1 MTSPSTSWRAAQGL
15 ALSLAVAALLSGCG
29 GASTSTQSFGSY
41 TPNGPVVF
49 GLNAV
54 GALSANPPQ
63 YRETSGAGTPDL
75 TGGYAVAALASTALP
90 PANEV
95 DSTTGT
101 IPLGFA
107 PGARYIDNA
116 TYGQALH
123 PNDNFVFGAYAANAL
138 DSTGS
143 FIDITGL
150 SLQSTDP
157 NTGLGIASQPMTYA
171 PKYTGPLAN
180 AQYKSG
186 TLTIPAGTTT
196 GIKTISVTITDKS
209 PSTSNHSPSTTT
221 FGLVVLSGSDSAVL
235 AQITTPD
242 PKGRPMPL
250 PGAVATIDGADAP
263 GYALPGQAASDPNAS
278 VSDTQGVVLLFAP
291 AGKHTVNVT
300 GSVLGPDGKSMM
312 TVTNTLPITTA
323 AGQISGQASDGSA
336 LTIPVPAPASGSAL
350 RAR

>member
-1 MTSPSTSWRAAQGL
+1 MTVPSTPWRAVQGL
-15 ALSLAVAALLSGCG
+15 ALSLGVAALLSGCG
-29 GASTSTQSFGSY
+29 GASTSTQSFGKY
-41 TPNGPVVF
+41 TPNGPIVF

-63 YRETSGAGTPDL
+63 FRETSGAGTPDL
-75 TGGYAVAALASTALP
+75 AGGYAVAALSSTALP
-90 PANEV
+90 LANEV

-123 PNDNFVFGAYAANAL
+123 RGDQFVFGAYAANAL
-138 DSTGS
+138 DSTGN

-186 TLTIPAGTTT
+186 TLTIPSNATT
-196 GIKTISVTITDKS
+196 GIKTLSVTISDKS
-209 PSTSNHSPSTTT
+209 PSTTNQSPSTTT
-221 FGLVVLSGSDSAVL
+221 FGLVVLAGSDSAVL
-235 AQITTPD
+235 AQITTPHA
-242 PKGRPMPL
+242 KGNPTPVS
-250 PGAVATIDGADAP
+250 GAVATIDGADAP
-263 GYALPGQAASDPNAS
+263 GYVGPGQTADASTAS

-291 AGKHTVNVT
+291 AGTHTVSVT
-300 GSVLGPDGKSMM
+300 GSIPSPDGKSMV
-312 TVTNTLPITTA
+312 TVTNTLKITTA

-336 LTIPVPAPASGSAL
+336 LTIPIPAPPSGSAL
-350 RAR
+350 RAK